1 MRNANE
7 IKVGIV
13 FLIGLGIITTAY
25 FYLRG
30 VGLGADIYYVR
41 LTGVAQISQGNDVRL
56 QGVKIGQ
63 VQDVGFDPT
72 NQQPILTLA
81 VRRSRPPFALLQ
93 SYKYT
98 IQSSGLVGE
107 NYVDIRGPYT
117 PNTLIFRPNDQTQFI
132 PGASQ
137 GGILALSNSDEIV
150 KKLTRTLDGF
160 NLTLDRLNQGV
171 LSAQN
176 QQKLVSTLAGV
187 GKLTKDASQ
196 AFGPQGFRFS
206 FGDPKAQAT
215 LTRTLRNTELA
226 SADAARAARNI
237 EIAARGAGALSSG
250 GQAIISDA
258 RGNLNTLFRD
268 NRTQLRDLLGSLG
281 KTSNNIAGLSESVAY
296 VFQQGGFKENA
307 QLAFGNLRRASE
319 NVAVAT
325 EGLRNLAADPQTND
339 NLKGTLT
346 ALRQSSES
354 LRDTAKVV
362 GGALADDPTGKTKGL
377 ISTLTS
383 SAQNLEVVSKGI
395 SNIVGDPSVQ
405 TNLKGATENLAG
417 TLAATRSASER
428 INALLGGRKPRKTDD
443 TSSTGAQNQTASSFA
458 TTGVT
463 FTGRRLL
470 DKNRSPA
477 GRQNFGDLNFESE
490 LLGGPFRLGVDNI
503 GEGNNVTAQTG
514 KFIGK
519 DKNIALRYGVYRSK
533 LGAGVELRRGRLS
546 VEGNLYDPNKGKYN
560 VYGGVNLTP
569 NLQLRAGIESF
580 GGRPTPGI
588 ALRLSR

>member
-1 MRNANE
+1 MRYSNE
-7 IKVGIV
+7 VKVGVV
-13 FLIGLGIITTAY
+13 FLAGLFVIIFGY
-25 FYLRG
+25 FWLRG
-30 VGLGADIYYVR
+30 VGLGADLYYVK
-41 LTGVAQISQGNDVRL
+41 LNGAAQIAQGNDVRL

-63 VQDVGFDPT
+63 VQDVGFDAR

-93 SYKYT
+93 TYKYT
-98 IQSSGLVGE
+98 IQSAGLVGE

-117 PNTLIFRPNDQTQFI
+117 ANTLVFRPNDPTQFI
-132 PGASQ
+132 PGSSQ

-176 QQKLVSTLAGV
+176 QQKLVGTLAGV

-196 AFGPQGFRFS
+196 AFGPQGFKFN

-215 LTRTLRNTELA
+215 LTQTLRNTQSA
-226 SADAARAARNI
+226 SADAAKAARNI
-237 EIAARGAGALSSG
+237 EIASRGAGALSKG

-268 NRTQLRDLLGSLG
+268 NRTQLKTLVGSLS
-281 KTSNNIAGLSESVAY
+281 KTSNNLAGLSDTVA
-296 VFQQGGFKENA
+296 FILQRGNFKENSV
-307 QLAFGNLRRASE
+307 LALNNLRRTSE

-325 EGLRNLAADPQTND
+325 EGLRNLASDPQTTD
-339 NLKGTLT
+339 NLKSTLT

-354 LRDTAKVV
+354 LRDTAQTFQGVF
-362 GGALADDPTGKTKGL
+362 ADDPTGKTKGL
-377 ISTLTS
+377 ASTLAA
-383 SAQNLEVVSKGI
+383 SAQNLEVVSKGF
-395 SNIVGDPSVQ
+395 SNIIGDPSVQ
-405 TNLKGATENLAG
+405 TDLKGAADNLNG
-417 TLAATRSASER
+417 TLANARSASER
-428 INALLGGRKPRKTDD
+428 LNALLGGRKARKTGD
-443 TSSTGAQNQTASSFA
+443 SPSSSSGEANNSFASTGA
-458 TTGVT
+458 T
-463 FTGRRLL
+463 FTTRRLL
-470 DKNRSPA
+470 DKERSPD
-477 GRQNFGDLNFESE
+477 GKQNFGDLGFETE

-503 GEGNNVTAQTG
+503 GEGNNITAQTG
-514 KFIGK
+514 KFLGNEK
-519 DKNIALRYGVYRSK
+519 HIALRYGVYRSK
-533 LGAGVELRRGRLS
+533 LGAGVELRRGRASL
-546 VEGNLYDPNKGKYN
+546 EGNAYDPNKGKYN
-560 VYGGVNLTP
+560 VYGGYSLTP

>member
-13 FLIGLGIITTAY
+13 FLAGLCLIISAY

-30 VGLGADIYYVR
+30 VGLGADLYYLR
-41 LTGVAQISQGNDVRL
+41 LTGVAQIAQGNDVRL

-93 SYKYT
+93 TYKYT
-98 IQSSGLVGE
+98 IQSAGLVGE

-117 PNTLIFRPNDQTQFI
+117 ANTLVFRPNDPTQFI
-132 PGASQ
+132 PGSSQ

-160 NLTLDRLNQGV
+160 NATLSNLNRGV

-176 QQKLVSTLAGV
+176 QQKLVNTLSGV

-226 SADAARAARNI
+226 SADAAKAARNI
-237 EIAARGAGALSSG
+237 EVAARGAGALSSG
-250 GQAIISDA
+250 GQALISDA

-268 NRTQLRDLLGSLG
+268 NRTQLRTLVGSLN
-281 KTSNNIAGLSESVAY
+281 KTSNNIAGLSDSVAF
-296 VFQQGGFKENA
+296 VFKQGNFKENA
-307 QLAFGNLRRASE
+307 VLAFGNLRRASE

-325 EGLRNLAADPQTND
+325 EGVRNLAADPQTTE
-339 NLKGTLT
+339 NLKVTLS

-354 LRDTAKVV
+354 LRDTAQTLD
-362 GGALADDPTGKTKGL
+362 GALADDPTGKTKGL
-377 ISTLTS
+377 ISSLTS

-395 SNIVGDPSVQ
+395 SNIVGDPAVQ
-405 TNLKGATENLAG
+405 TNLKGATSDLAG
-417 TLAATRSASER
+417 TLANARSASER
-428 INALLGGRKPRKTDD
+428 INALLGGRKARKPGD
-443 TSSTGAQNQTASSFA
+443 TSSTGAQNQAQSSFGA
-458 TTGVT
+458 TGVT

-470 DKNRSPA
+470 DKNRSPN
-477 GRQNFGDLNFESE
+477 GKQNFGDLNFETE
-490 LLGGPFRLGVDNI
+490 VLGGPFRLGVDNI
-503 GEGNNVTAQTG
+503 GEGNNITAQTG
-514 KFIGK
+514 SFLGK
-519 DKNIALRYGVYRSK
+519 EKNIALRYGVYRSK
-533 LGAGVELRRGRLS
+533 LGAGLELRRGRAS
-546 VEGNLYDPNKGKYN
+546 VEGNYYDPNQGKYN
-560 VYGGVNLTP
+560 VYGGYNLTP

-580 GGRPTPGI
+580 SGRATPSI

>member
-13 FLIGLGIITTAY
+13 FLIGLGIIVTAY

-30 VGLGADIYYVR
+30 VGLGADIYYLR
-41 LTGVAQISQGNDVRL
+41 LTGVSQIAQGNDVRL

-63 VQDVGFDPT
+63 VQDVGFDPR

-93 SYKYT
+93 TYRYT
-98 IQSSGLVGE
+98 IQSAGLVGE
-107 NYVDIRGPYT
+107 NYVDIRGAYT
-117 PNTLIFRPNDQTQFI
+117 PRTLIYRPNDPTQFI
-132 PGASQ
+132 SGSSQ
-137 GGILALSNSDEIV
+137 GGILALSNSEEIAT
-150 KKLTRTLDGF
+150 KLTRTLDGF
-160 NLTLDRLNQGV
+160 NTTLDRLNKGV
-171 LSAQN
+171 LSAQS
-176 QQKLVSTLAGV
+176 QQKAINTLSSV
-187 GKLTKDASQ
+187 GQLTKNASQ
-196 AFGPQGFRFS
+196 AFGPQGFKFA

-215 LTRTLRNTELA
+215 LTRTLNNTELA
-226 SADAARAARNI
+226 SANAARAAQNI
-237 EIAARGAGALSSG
+237 EIASRGAGALSKG

-268 NRTQLRDLLGSLG
+268 NRGQLRDLLGSLD

-296 VFQQGGFKENA
+296 VFKQGGFKENA
-307 QLAFGNLRRASE
+307 TLAFGNLRRASE

-325 EGLRNLAADPQTND
+325 EGLRNLASDPQTTD
-339 NLKGTLT
+339 NLKGTLA

-354 LRDTAKVV
+354 LRDTAKTFQGVF
-362 GGALADDPTGKTKGL
+362 ADDPGGKTKGL
-377 ISTLTS
+377 ASTL
-383 SAQNLEVVSKGI
+383 SASARNLEVVSQGF
-395 SNIVGDPSVQ
+395 SNIIGDPAVQ

-428 INALLGGRKPRKTDD
+428 LNALIGGRKPRKTGD
-443 TSSTGAQNQTASSFA
+443 TSSTGSPTETASPFA
-458 TTGVT
+458 TTGAT
-463 FTGRRLL
+463 FTARRLL
-470 DKNRSPA
+470 DKNRSPN
-477 GRQNFGDLNFESE
+477 GKQNFGDLGFETE
-490 LLGGPFRLGVDNI
+490 LLGGPFRLGLDNL

-546 VEGNLYDPNKGKYN
+546 LEGNAYDPNRGKYN